1 MLKYK
6 TIKYK
11 LIFEKENTMAEE
23 KEKDS
28 KGSNLIQLRLSD
40 KTKEELEN
48 LANETGLALN
58 TYLYHIIAEK
68 IEKSRLLK
76 K

>member
-1 MLKYK
+1 
-6 TIKYK
+6 
-11 LIFEKENTMAEE
+11 MAEE